1 MMDFEKG
8 TLLKSK
14 GRSTYL
20 DIEEL
25 LSEHR
30 RTLIDRGTG
39 AIEGSTKHLNAHW
52 HAHDITG
59 ELDGRAH
66 IVNIGSALENLQF
79 QKQSGLVS

>member
-1 MMDFEKG
+1 MKGLEKG

-30 RTLIDRGTG
+30 RSLVDGETGT
-39 AIEGSTKHLNAHW
+39 IEGSTKHLNTHW

-59 ELDGRAH
+59 ELDGRAD
-66 IVNIGSALENLQF
+66 IVNIGGTLENLQ
-79 QKQSGLVS
+79 S

>member
-1 MMDFEKG
+1 MKDFEKG

-25 LSEHR
+25 FSEHR
-30 RTLIDRGTG
+30 RTLIDRRTG
-39 AIEGSTKHLNAHW
+39 AIKGSTKHLNAHW

-59 ELDGRAH
+59 ELDGRAN
-66 IVNIGSALENLQF
+66 IVNISSTFENLQ
-79 QKQSGLVS
+79 

>member
-1 MMDFEKG
+1 MKDLEKG
-8 TLLKSK
+8 TLLMSK

-30 RTLIDRGTG
+30 RSLVDGETGT
-39 AIEGSTKHLNAHW
+39 IEGSTEHLHAHW

-59 ELDGRAH
+59 ELDGRAN
-66 IVNIGSALENLQF
+66 IVNIGSALENLQS
-79 QKQSGLVS
+79 KKMH